1 MGPGR
6 LPLGRTTVRADGT
19 VTDLPDDLIGL
30 DADAVLAAATAS
42 LVGLGVPADDAAETA
57 ATLIRS
63 QLDGATGHGLV
74 RLPVMLD
81 RLRSGVTNPDPQ
93 LRVLHEAPAVLV
105 LDADRG
111 LGQVVAVR
119 AMRRAVDRAAR
130 YGVGFVTVRES
141 SHMGRARDAALVA
154 AEQGM
159 VGLVISNAS
168 PRLVRGPGSRRLLG
182 NNPLACAVPGRER
195 PVVVDVSP
203 GVTTVGSIRLAA
215 LEGRP
220 LPDGWGLDVDGNP
233 TNDAEAAFAGGM
245 LAIGGHKGWVLAL
258 LADLLTGVL
267 SGGAI
272 ASEVGPTQ
280 STDREQRVSHSFLA
294 IDPAA
299 MAGLGTVHD
308 RLDDLR
314 DMVVAAGG
322 EPARLPGEGATNDVS
337 GATMRVRPA
346 LAQAVVTALRADG
359 SDITIE
365 HLIAS
370 APDAAQQGIS

>member
-1 MGPGR
+1 VGTGGV
-6 LPLGRTTVRADGT
+6 LAGRTTVRADGA
-19 VTDLPDDLIGL
+19 VADLPDERIGL
-30 DADAVLAAATAS
+30 DADAVLTAATVS

-57 ATLIRS
+57 ATLVRS

-81 RLRSGVTNPDPQ
+81 RLRAGVTNPDPQ

-111 LGQVVAVR
+111 LGQVVAAR
-119 AMRRAVDRAAR
+119 AMRRAVERAAL

-215 LEGRP
+215 LEGRA

-294 IDPAA
+294 LDPAA
-299 MAGLGTVHD
+299 MAGLDTVHD

-314 DMVVAAGG
+314 EMVVAAGG
-322 EPARLPGEGATNDVS
+322 EPARLPGEGATSDVA
-337 GATMRVRPA
+337 GATLHVRPA
-346 LAQAVVTALRADG
+346 LAQAVVAALGADG
-359 SDITIE
+359 SGITLE
-365 HLIAS
+365 HLLVPITAGARQATS
-370 APDAAQQGIS
+370 

>member
-1 MGPGR
+1 M
-6 LPLGRTTVRADGT
+6 RADDAG
-19 VTDLPDDLIGL
+19 LPSSDASVGL
-30 DADAVLAAATAS
+30 DASAVLAAVIEA
-42 LVGLGVPADDAAETA
+42 LVDLGVPADDAVETA
-57 ATLIRS
+57 GTVVRS

-74 RLPVMLD
+74 RLPVLLE
-81 RLRSGVTNPDPQ
+81 RLRSGATNPDPQ

-111 LGQVVAVR
+111 LGQIVAAR
-119 AMRRAVDRAAR
+119 AMRMAVERARA

-141 SHMGRARDAALVA
+141 THMGRARDAALVA

-159 VGLVISNAS
+159 VGLVLSNAS
-168 PRLVRGPGSRRLLG
+168 PRLVQGDGSRRLLG

-195 PVVVDVSP
+195 PVVIDVSP

-220 LPDGWGLDVDGNP
+220 LPQGWALDVDGRP
-233 TNDAEAAFAGGM
+233 TTDAEAAFAGGM
-245 LAIGGHKGWVLAL
+245 LAVGGHKGWVLAL

-280 STDREQRVSHSFLA
+280 TTTREQRVSHSFLA
-294 IDPAA
+294 LDPAA
-299 MAGLGTVHD
+299 MAGLETVHD

-314 DMVVAAGG
+314 AMIIGAGG
-322 EPARLPGEGATNDVS
+322 ASARLPGEAAVRDVGGAVMEVGRT
-337 GATMRVRPA
+337 
-346 LAQAVVTALRADG
+346 LAVAVVDALREDG
-359 SDITIE
+359 RDVTIDD
-365 HLIAS
+365 LLTPS
-370 APDAAQQGIS
+370 SGSTSGRG